1 MVGQEGRGWGAG
13 GHRAMISGVFQ
24 PHSPAMQLCPLPR
37 APILHRA
44 VSKSLPA
51 GTPRR
56 PPGSADMKQR
66 SHSPAPQAASRELSS
81 TGLGGPQRAPGAT
94 APQHPWRRQL
104 RAELRAPLGA
114 TAGTGIRR
122 PQQRLHR
129 QNSILTCSLSPPP
142 HLKPSPLVL
151 PSKPCPSASCRP
163 AAPMGTERPNP
174 ALPAALPLHPAAKGT
189 RLTSACCPPAGCD
202 PRLPSLRSLPQQPGS
217 LSAHPGCGWLR
228 CGCSRCSGSPALSW
242 HRS

>member
-1 MVGQEGRGWGAG
+1 MAGQEGRGWGAG

-37 APILHRA
+37 APALHRA

-66 SHSPAPQAASRELSS
+66 SRSPAPQAASRELSS

-94 APQHPWRRQL
+94 APQHPGHHQHC
-104 RAELRAPLGA
+104 AELRAPLGA
-114 TAGTGIRR
+114 TAGMGIRR

-142 HLKPSPLVL
+142 FETISPRAAQHSLPLCLLPSCSPYGDGEAKPGSASSASPPPRSKGNPPDFSPL
-151 PSKPCPSASCRP
+151 PACR
-163 AAPMGTERPNP
+163 
-174 ALPAALPLHPAAKGT
+174 L
-189 RLTSACCPPAGCD
+189 
-202 PRLPSLRSLPQQPGS
+202 
-217 LSAHPGCGWLR
+217 
-228 CGCSRCSGSPALSW
+228 
-242 HRS
+242 